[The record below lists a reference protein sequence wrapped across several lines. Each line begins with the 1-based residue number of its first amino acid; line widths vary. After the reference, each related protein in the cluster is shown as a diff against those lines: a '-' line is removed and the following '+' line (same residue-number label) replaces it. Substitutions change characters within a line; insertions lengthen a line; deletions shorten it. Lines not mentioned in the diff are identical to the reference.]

1 MKPVAFFPGVEVRA
15 AESPV
20 GPVVFY
26 DSVAGRD
33 RHGTIVL
40 LHGTGG
46 SAENNFRAL
55 FPMLAMSYRVVTLDF
70 VDPERPSPTLDLS
83 YYVAQAV
90 SVIEQARPESPV
102 TLVGYSFGATVAV
115 QLAADRP
122 DLIERLV
129 LVAGWIKTDQQQ
141 LLRNDVWTSLHR
153 DRHPALAQFMVL
165 TAYSAAF
172 LIGRTPA
179 EFSAIVEGT
188 AAGPDRAVKMDLNRR
203 IDVTEAIARITAD
216 TLVVGCTEDAMVPIH
231 HAKALFGGIERA
243 RYAEVPSGHA
253 VVHERPAQLAQLI
266 QAFIE
271 DPERVPAGGILTTG
285 HA

>member
-1 MKPVAFFPGVEVRA
+1 MKSVAFLPGVEVNTLD
-15 AESPV
+15 SPV
-20 GPVVFY
+20 GPVVSY
-26 DSVAGRD
+26 DSVSGRGG
-33 RHGTIVL
+33 RGTVVL

-55 FPMLAMSYRVVTLDF
+55 FPMLAMTYRVVTLDF
-70 VDPERPSPTLDLS
+70 VDPESPSPALDLS
-83 YYVAQAV
+83 HYVAQAV
-90 SVIEQARPESPV
+90 AVIEKAGGDSPV
-102 TLVGYSFGATVAV
+102 TLVGYSFGATVAA

-122 DLIERLV
+122 DLIDRLV

-165 TAYSAAF
+165 TAYSAAY

-179 EFSAIVEGT
+179 EFSAIVAGT

-203 IDVTEAIARITAD
+203 IDLTDAISRIRID
-216 TLVVGCTEDAMVPIH
+216 TLVIGCTEDAMVPIH
-231 HAKALFGGIERA
+231 HAKALFGGIELA

-266 QAFIE
+266 QAFID
-271 DPERVPAGGILTTG
+271 DPARAPAGGILTTG